1 MTGAKSPGLVT
12 GVRLLSLLLAALL
25 WLGVTL
31 ERTGEVK
38 LRVPVVLGDPP
49 TGLRLASAPPGNL
62 EVTVSGPRI
71 LLLGLP
77 LRRVSCRLDL
87 TGAGAGPNSFGAPDC
102 NLGLDRELKLVRV
115 QPATMRLTLANTSPR

>member
-1 MTGAKSPGLVT
+1 MTGARSPGVII

-25 WLGVTL
+25 WLGVAL

-49 TGLRLASAPPGNL
+49 IGLRLAAAPPGTL

-71 LLLGLP
+71 LLLGLR
-77 LRRVSCRLDL
+77 LRRVSCRLEL
-87 TGAGAGPNSFGAPDC
+87 AGAGAGPVNFGAPDC

-115 QPATMRLTLANTSPR
+115 SPATLRLILANT